1 MASKQRKRRRKRR
14 AVKNTPQRPPLSVRA
29 EEEKARSRGR
39 RSAKGWRACLLGIGL
54 LCILWMALA
63 VSLPPKVLRGVVENQ
78 LSKAVNAPVT
88 IGSLS
93 VNPFTLGIAVRG
105 VRVPYLEDTA
115 TSDGSLL
122 TIEQLDIRPRLRLFG
137 DAPPIQATL
146 RVYNPVLDITYLGN
160 GLFSFS
166 KLLPAPDGPEEV
178 PGHEAPL
185 FALSDLDLEG
195 GTILLRDG
203 PVGMLHTVSDVNFH
217 VPLLPSADLPFAP
230 TLTALVNGTRIDVAG
245 RTEPDAETVRT
256 TFAIHTAPLHMEHFK
271 RYLSDFTPLGLNR
284 GTVELD
290 MLFTLSQPHLG
301 RVESSLS
308 GTVRVENAEI
318 ATPEGTIVGKL
329 RRGQAAL
336 KDFTLSE
343 RRIRLDEMELDGL
356 YLRVSRDKAGRIDWE
371 DWLSGTDANPENLSP
386 ETPFVVEGADL
397 ILRNSDFTWVDASLA
412 DTQQIEITGVD
423 GRIAEYST
431 RPGARTAMRLS
442 FGISTEGVLAVE
454 GEGTLNPPS
463 LNASLWVDDLPLI
476 VLRPLLGET
485 PLSDILGRIAIKGG
499 VRFDSGGETPPRP
512 GGGPSSGAS
521 LAVSGAEA
529 SVSALSFGRG
539 NSLSA
544 ADRKAGKDAGSPAVR
559 IRALTFSGL
568 HFDTQARSASVKSL
582 TAAAPEVRVA
592 SSGSG
597 LELAVP
603 GAKPSTAKPAS
614 AATTRLP
621 EGMLTAALPDAAKAF
636 LSDWKLK
643 ADGFRI
649 SEGKVQHV
657 ASGKAENLV
666 SSLDLETGPL
676 SGDLTSDISIT
687 LRARGAASDT
697 LNLKGTLRPVPL
709 RFTAAVDAADLPLE
723 WLDPPLRA
731 FTNLSPSGR
740 FSAKLDASVTEE
752 KRKDLG
758 IQASGS
764 LTVRD
769 LQLKDARTE
778 KIYAVL
784 RRLSADSFRFSS
796 ASSSFE
802 AKEMLLDRL
811 RMDVALNPDKTLD
824 ILACALK
831 GQAPKDSSTP
841 FRFSVAS
848 LRLQDAALLF
858 RDLAHGS
865 ASAVQDVEATVS
877 ELSSS
882 GGLSDISLTGQLGGA
897 PITLSGSC
905 NPFSTPPAAKLAFT
919 AKGVD
924 LARYSAYTQAYL
936 GYPVVQGRLDLESS
950 FATSGWTFFLDNRIR
965 LEKPVLGPKDNRPGA
980 PDYPVSLGLAL
991 LEDLRGN
998 IALDLPISG
1007 RFDDAALQVGGLV
1020 GKALG
1025 GLFTKVVTSPF
1036 ALLGG
1041 IIGLVTPDD
1050 PALQVIAFPPGETRI
1065 NPAAQERLKRIAK
1078 ALEERPRVKIVLVG
1092 MYEPASDTRG
1102 LKRLRVLRKVQARH
1116 YAALP
1121 AKEKA
1126 ANPVGTITLSPGEY
1140 ERLLLQVYKAS
1151 PAGRKAKGNEEPDVM
1166 EQKLQAL
1173 ENVSQTDLETLARSR
1188 AEEVRAFLLKHGPG
1202 LEKRVGIAAK
1212 GGLPDVRSGTAQVEI
1227 QLR

>member
-14 AVKNTPQRPPLSVRA
+14 TAQKAPQRPPISAQA

-39 RSAKGWRACLLGIGL
+39 RSAKGWRACLVGIGF
-54 LCILWMALA
+54 LCALWTALA
-63 VSLPPKVLRGVVENQ
+63 VSLPPSVLRGVVESR
-78 LSKAVNAPVT
+78 LSEAVNAPVT
-88 IGSLS
+88 IESLS

-105 VRVPYLEDTA
+105 IRVPYLEEVGTP
-115 TSDGSLL
+115 DGALL
-122 TIEQLDIRPRLRLFG
+122 TIERLDIRPRLRLFA
-137 DAPPIQATL
+137 DAAPIQAAL
-146 RVYNPVLDITYLGN
+146 RVHNPVLDITYLGN

-166 KLLPAPDGPEEV
+166 KLLPAPDGADAGPD
-178 PGHEAPL
+178 APL
-185 FALSDLDLEG
+185 FAVSDLDLEG

-203 PVGMLHTVSDVNFH
+203 PVGMLHTVSDVGFH
-217 VPLLPSADLPFAP
+217 VPLLHSADLPFAP
-230 TLTALVNGTRIDVAG
+230 TLSALVNGTRINVEG
-245 RTEPDAETVRT
+245 RTEPDAGTLRT

-271 RYLSDFTPLGLNR
+271 RYLSDFTPLTLNS
-284 GTVELD
+284 GTVALD
-290 MLFTLSQPHLG
+290 MRFTLSQPHLG
-301 RVESSLS
+301 KVESSLS
-308 GTVRVENAEI
+308 GTVKIEDAEI
-318 ATPEGTIVGKL
+318 AAPEGSIVGRL
-329 RRGQAAL
+329 RKGQASL
-336 KDFTLSE
+336 NDFTLSE
-343 RRIRLDEMELDGL
+343 RRIRLDGMELDGL
-356 YLRVSRDKAGRIDWE
+356 YLRVSRDKAGRIDWA
-371 DWLSGTDANPENLSP
+371 DWLGGTDANPENLSP

-397 ILRNSDFTWVDASLA
+397 ILRNSDFTWVDAGLA

-442 FGISTEGVLAVE
+442 FGISTEGVLAVD

-463 LNASLWVDDLPLI
+463 LNASLWVDDLPLM

-485 PLSDILGRIAIKGG
+485 PLNDILGRIAIKGG
-499 VRFDSGGETPPRP
+499 VRFGPDGKTPGTPGSGTF
-512 GGGPSSGAS
+512 
-521 LAVSGAEA
+521 LAVTDAEA

-539 NSLSA
+539 SSLSA

-559 IRALTFSGL
+559 VRALTFNGL
-568 HFDTQARSASVKSL
+568 HFDTQARSASVKALSVE
-582 TAAAPEVRVA
+582 APKVRVA
-592 SSGSG
+592 SSGG
-597 LELAVP
+597 IGLAVP
-603 GAKPSTAKPAS
+603 GAKKPTGKPAP
-614 AATTRLP
+614 AAQTRLP
-621 EGMLTAALPDAAKAF
+621 EGMFAAALPDAAKTF

-649 SEGKVQHV
+649 AEGKLEHV
-657 ASGKAENLV
+657 SAGKAEKLI

-676 SGDLTSDISIT
+676 SGDLNNTISLT
-687 LRARGAASDT
+687 LRARGASSGS

-709 RFTAAVDAADLPLE
+709 RFSAGMDAADLPLE
-723 WLDPPLRA
+723 WFDTPLRA
-731 FTNLSPSGR
+731 STNLSPSGR
-740 FSAKLDASVTEE
+740 LSANLDAAITEE
-752 KRKDLG
+752 KGKGLDIL
-758 IQASGS
+758 ASGS

-769 LQLKDARTE
+769 LRLKDARTE
-778 KIYAVL
+778 KVYALL
-784 RRLSADSFRFSS
+784 RRLSADTFRFSS

-802 AKEMLLDRL
+802 AKAVLLDLL
-811 RMDVALNPDKTLD
+811 RMDVALNADKTLD
-824 ILACALK
+824 ILDCIPK
-831 GQAPKDSSTP
+831 QTAPKPTP

-858 RDLAHGS
+858 I
-865 ASAVQDVEATVS
+865 SAVQDINAAVNG
-877 ELSSS
+877 LSSS
-882 GGLSDISLTGQLGGA
+882 GGLPDIVLTGQLGGA

-924 LARYSAYTQAYL
+924 LARYSAYTRAYL
-936 GYPVVQGRLDLESS
+936 GHPVVQGRLDLEST
-950 FATSGWTFFLDNRIR
+950 FTTSGWTFSLDNHIR
-965 LEKPVLGPKDNRPGA
+965 LEKPVLGPKDTRPGA
-980 PDYPVSLGLAL
+980 PDYPVSLGFAL

-1007 RFDDAALQVGGLV
+1007 RLDDAALQVGGLV

-1050 PALQVIAFPPGETRI
+1050 PALQVIAFPPGDTRI

-1078 ALEERPRVKIVLVG
+1078 ALEEHPRVKIELVG

-1102 LKRLRVLRKVQARH
+1102 LKRLRVIRKVQARH
-1116 YAALP
+1116 HAALP
-1121 AKEKA
+1121 AKQRA
-1126 ANPVGTITLSPGEY
+1126 ANPAGTIKLSPGEY
-1140 ERLLLQVYKAS
+1140 ERFLLHVYKDS
-1151 PAGRKAKGNEEPDVM
+1151 PAGRKAAGGEEPDIM

-1173 ENVSQTDLETLARSR
+1173 ENVTQADLEALARSR

-1202 LEKRVGIAAK
+1202 LGKRVGIASK
-1212 GGLPDVRSGTAQVEI
+1212 GGLPDVRRGTAQVEI

>member
-14 AVKNTPQRPPLSVRA
+14 TAQKAPQRPPISAQA

-39 RSAKGWRACLLGIGL
+39 RSAKGWRACLVGIGF
-54 LCILWMALA
+54 LCALWTALA
-63 VSLPPKVLRGVVENQ
+63 VSLPPSVLRGVVESR
-78 LSKAVNAPVT
+78 LSEAVNAPVT
-88 IGSLS
+88 IESLS

-105 VRVPYLEDTA
+105 IRVPYLEEVGTP
-115 TSDGSLL
+115 DGALL
-122 TIEQLDIRPRLRLFG
+122 TIERLDIRPRLRLFA
-137 DAPPIQATL
+137 DAAPIQAAL
-146 RVYNPVLDITYLGN
+146 RVHNPVLDITYLGN

-166 KLLPAPDGPEEV
+166 KLLPAPDGADAGPD
-178 PGHEAPL
+178 APL
-185 FALSDLDLEG
+185 FAVSDLDLEG

-203 PVGMLHTVSDVNFH
+203 PVGMLHTVSDVGFH
-217 VPLLPSADLPFAP
+217 VPLLHSADLPFAP
-230 TLTALVNGTRIDVAG
+230 TLSALVNGTRINVEG
-245 RTEPDAETVRT
+245 RTEPDAGTLRT

-271 RYLSDFTPLGLNR
+271 RYLSDFTPLTLNS
-284 GTVELD
+284 GTVALD
-290 MLFTLSQPHLG
+290 MRFTLSQPHLG
-301 RVESSLS
+301 KVESSLS
-308 GTVRVENAEI
+308 GTVKIEDAEI
-318 ATPEGTIVGKL
+318 AAPEGSIVGRL
-329 RRGQAAL
+329 RKGQASL
-336 KDFTLSE
+336 NDFTLSE
-343 RRIRLDEMELDGL
+343 RRIRLDGMELDGL
-356 YLRVSRDKAGRIDWE
+356 YLRVSRDKAGRIDWA
-371 DWLSGTDANPENLSP
+371 DWLGGTDANPENLSP

-397 ILRNSDFTWVDASLA
+397 ILRNSDFTWVDAGLA

-442 FGISTEGVLAVE
+442 FGISTEGELAVD

-463 LNASLWVDDLPLI
+463 LNASLWVDDLPLM

-485 PLSDILGRIAIKGG
+485 PLNDILGRIAIKGG
-499 VRFDSGGETPPRP
+499 VRFGPDGKTPGTPGSGTF
-512 GGGPSSGAS
+512 
-521 LAVSGAEA
+521 LAVTDAEA

-539 NSLSA
+539 SSLSA

-559 IRALTFSGL
+559 VRALTFNGL
-568 HFDTQARSASVKSL
+568 HFDTQARSASVKALSVE
-582 TAAAPEVRVA
+582 APKVRVA
-592 SSGSG
+592 SSGG
-597 LELAVP
+597 IGLAVP
-603 GAKPSTAKPAS
+603 GAKKPTGKPAP
-614 AATTRLP
+614 AAQTRLP
-621 EGMLTAALPDAAKAF
+621 EGMFAAALPDAAKTF

-649 SEGKVQHV
+649 AEGKLEHV
-657 ASGKAENLV
+657 SAGKAEKLI

-676 SGDLTSDISIT
+676 SGDLNNTISLT
-687 LRARGAASDT
+687 LRARGASSGS

-709 RFTAAVDAADLPLE
+709 RFSAGMDAADLPLE
-723 WLDPPLRA
+723 WFDTPLRA
-731 FTNLSPSGR
+731 STNLSPSGR
-740 FSAKLDASVTEE
+740 LSANLDAAITEE
-752 KRKDLG
+752 KGKGLDIL
-758 IQASGS
+758 ASGS

-769 LQLKDARTE
+769 LRLKDARTE
-778 KIYAVL
+778 KVYALL
-784 RRLSADSFRFSS
+784 RRLSADTFRFSS

-802 AKEMLLDRL
+802 AKAVLLDLL
-811 RMDVALNPDKTLD
+811 RMDVALNADKTLD
-824 ILACALK
+824 ILDCIPK
-831 GQAPKDSSTP
+831 QTAPKPTP

-858 RDLAHGS
+858 RDQAHGS
-865 ASAVQDVEATVS
+865 ISAVQDINAAVNG
-877 ELSSS
+877 LSSS
-882 GGLSDISLTGQLGGA
+882 GGLPDIVLTGQLGGA

-924 LARYSAYTQAYL
+924 LARYSAYTRAYL
-936 GYPVVQGRLDLESS
+936 GHPVVQGRLDLEST
-950 FATSGWTFFLDNRIR
+950 FTTSGWTFSLDNHIR
-965 LEKPVLGPKDNRPGA
+965 LEKPVLGPKDTRPGA
-980 PDYPVSLGLAL
+980 PDYPVSLGFAL

-1007 RFDDAALQVGGLV
+1007 RLDDAALQVGGLV

-1050 PALQVIAFPPGETRI
+1050 PALQVIAFPPGDTRI

-1078 ALEERPRVKIVLVG
+1078 ALEEHPRVKIELVG

-1102 LKRLRVLRKVQARH
+1102 LKRLRVIRKVQARH
-1116 YAALP
+1116 HAALP
-1121 AKEKA
+1121 AKQRA
-1126 ANPVGTITLSPGEY
+1126 ANPAGTIKLSPGEY
-1140 ERLLLQVYKAS
+1140 ERFLLHVYKDS
-1151 PAGRKAKGNEEPDVM
+1151 PAGRKAAGGEEPDIM

-1173 ENVSQTDLETLARSR
+1173 ENVTQADLEALARSR

-1202 LEKRVGIAAK
+1202 LGKRVGIASK
-1212 GGLPDVRSGTAQVEI
+1212 GGLPDVRRGTAQVEI